1 MKKEL
6 QIVTV
11 LTSSILLLNACAS
24 VPQQTEK
31 KYLFG
36 YNKPLCQSTIIK
48 IPTAN
53 YPNENHNVIVS
64 LDYDNKT
71 AIPIYASSKKY
82 ANNLMQ
88 CFNDN
93 QIKVFNQTFKD
104 KKRINVRF
112 YLREL
117 RDYEKENFLQQNK
130 LTEKV
135 FNNDKYSYK
144 YLKLYIKKLPYR
156 AKLRYPRREKKLR
169 KEGIVKLVFTIN
181 EAGRATDIKVV
192 KSSSKAFSKNAIRAL
207 KMSIFDTSQFPT
219 IPYRA
224 TESYNFK
231 LK

>member
-6 QIVTV
+6 YLVTV
-11 LTSSILLLNACAS
+11 LVSSILLLNACAS

-36 YNKPLCQSTIIK
+36 YDNPLCQNTIVK

-53 YPNENHNVIVS
+53 YPNENHNIIVS
-64 LDYDNKT
+64 LDYDNQKVT
-71 AIPIYASSKKY
+71 KVYTSSEKY
-82 ANNLMQ
+82 ADNLMQ

-93 QIKVFNQTFKD
+93 QIKVFHQVKG
-104 KKRINVRF
+104 KKRINVNF
-112 YLREL
+112 MLTDLRN
-117 RDYEKENFLQQNK
+117 DEKQQFLQQNK

-144 YLKLYIKKLPYR
+144 YLKVYIKKLPYR
-156 AKLRYPRREKKLR
+156 AKLRYPIREKVRR
-169 KEGIVKLVFTIN
+169 KKGRVQLVFTIN
-181 EAGRATDIKVV
+181 KAGRATDIKVV
-192 KSSSKAFSKNAIRAL
+192 KSTSKAFSKSAIEAL
-207 KMSIFDTSQFPT
+207 KRSIFDTSEFPT